1 MFDMATSYMT
11 PGIYI
16 EEVSTG
22 ARPLTA
28 AGTSTAAFLGVAPA
42 GDAHLNEAVAINN
55 WSQFVRE
62 FVSADSEST
71 DLARAVFGFF
81 NNGGGRCY
89 VVNVGPGYSIAGDA
103 RQRTGIT
110 CLEQIDEIAIV
121 AAPGI
126 SDVMSHDALL
136 SHCESLGDR
145 FAILDCPE
153 LVENIDLLKEV
164 ATAAVMPAKGGDAE
178 EGETAPRRR
187 GGQAAVG
194 LRPRNSD
201 RGFGAFYF
209 PWIRARDPLRAGAIV
224 NTPPSGHLAGL
235 YAQTDSTRGV
245 HKAPANVGVRGALGL
260 TYQVTR
266 EEQGELNSKGVNC
279 IRFFPDA
286 GIRVWGARTLAEQAS
301 EWRYIN
307 VRRLFNM
314 IEETIAGGTRW
325 TVFEPNDERTW
336 KSVERDI
343 RAFLTL
349 LWRDGALKG
358 TTPEQAFFVKC
369 DAETN
374 PTEVIDAGRLITE
387 VGIAPVKPA
396 EFIIFRIG
404 QWAGGDETE
413 QAASAEESAE

>member
-1 MFDMATSYMT
+1 MATSYMT

-22 ARPLTA
+22 ARPIA
-28 AGTSTAAFLGVAPA
+28 AVGTSTAAFLGVAPA
-42 GDAHLNEAVAINN
+42 ADAHLNEALAVNN
-55 WSQFVRE
+55 WSQFVKE
-62 FVSADSEST
+62 FVRDDSAST
-71 DLARAVFGFF
+71 PLARAVFGFF

-89 VVNVGPGYSIAGDA
+89 IVNVGPGNSIAGDE

-110 CLEQIDEIAIV
+110 CLEEIDEIAIV

-126 SDVMSHDALL
+126 ADVMSYEALL
-136 SHCESLGDR
+136 SHCEKLGDR

-153 LVENIDLLKEV
+153 SVENIDSLKQV
-164 ATAAVMPAKGGDAE
+164 GTAQATPAAG
-178 EGETAPRRR
+178 GETEDADKPSRRK
-187 GGQAAVG
+187 GSQPASGM
-194 LRPRNSD
+194 RPRNSD
-201 RGFGAFYF
+201 GGFGAFYF
-209 PWIRARDPLRAGAIV
+209 PWITARDPLAAGVIV
-224 NTPPSGHLAGL
+224 RTPPSGHLAGL
-235 YAQTDSTRGV
+235 YAQTDTSRGV

-260 TYQVTR
+260 TYRVTR
-266 EEQGELNSKGVNC
+266 EEQGELNKMGVNC

-286 GIRVWGARTLAEQAS
+286 GIRVWGARTLADEAS

-314 IEETIAGGTRW
+314 IEESIGGGTRW

-358 TTPEQAFFVKC
+358 ETPEQAFFVKC

-374 PTEVIDAGRLITE
+374 PPDVIDAGRLITE
-387 VGIAPVKPA
+387 IGIAPVKPA

-404 QWAGGDETE
+404 QWAGGAETE
-413 QAASAEESAE
+413 EAAEGEESAES

>member
-1 MFDMATSYMT
+1 MATSYMT

-22 ARPLTA
+22 AKPITA

-42 GDAHLNEAVAINN
+42 ADAHLNEAMAVNN
-55 WSQFVRE
+55 WSQFVKE
-62 FVSADSEST
+62 FVREDSEST

-89 VVNVGPGYSIAGDA
+89 IVNVGPGNSIAGDE

-110 CLEQIDEIAIV
+110 CLEEIDEVAIV
-121 AAPGI
+121 VAPGI
-126 SDVMSHDALL
+126 ADVLSYEALL
-136 SHCESLGDR
+136 SHCEKLGDR

-153 LVENIDLLKEV
+153 SVDNIDQLKQV
-164 ATAAVMPAKGGDAE
+164 ATAQATPATGGDADDAE
-178 EGETAPRRR
+178 KSTRRK
-187 GGQAAVG
+187 GNQPASGM
-194 LRPRNSD
+194 RPRNSD
-201 RGFGAFYF
+201 GGFGAFYF
-209 PWIRARDPLRAGAIV
+209 PWITARDPLASGVIV
-224 NTPPSGHLAGL
+224 RTPPSGHLAGL

-260 TYQVTR
+260 TYRVTR
-266 EEQGELNSKGVNC
+266 EEQGELNKMGVNC

-286 GIRVWGARTLAEQAS
+286 GIRVWGARTLADEAS

-314 IEETIAGGTRW
+314 IEESIGGGTRW

-358 TTPEQAFFVKC
+358 ETPEQAFFVKC

-374 PTEVIDAGRLITE
+374 PPEVIDAGRLITE
-387 VGIAPVKPA
+387 IGIAPVKPA

-404 QWAGGDETE
+404 QWAGGAETE
-413 QAASAEESAE
+413 EAAEGEESAES

>member
-1 MFDMATSYMT
+1 MATSYMT

-22 ARPLTA
+22 ARPIA
-28 AGTSTAAFLGVAPA
+28 ARGTGIAAFCGVAPA
-42 GDAHLNEAVAINN
+42 GDAHLDQPFAVNN

-62 FVSADSEST
+62 FVRDDSAST

-89 VVNVGPGYSIAGDA
+89 IVNVGPGNGIAGDA
-103 RQRTGIT
+103 RRRTGIR

-121 AAPGI
+121 AAPGMA
-126 SDVMSHDALL
+126 DVASHEALL
-136 SHCESLGDR
+136 SHCEAMGDR

-153 LVENIDLLKEV
+153 QVENIDLLKQV
-164 ATAAVMPAKGGDAE
+164 ASAGPAPGKEGDAD
-178 EGETAPRRR
+178 EGEAPPRRK
-187 GGQAAVG
+187 AAPSGG

-209 PWIRARDPLRAGAIV
+209 PWIQVRDPLSTGAIV
-224 NTPPSGHLAGL
+224 PTPPSGHLAGL
-235 YAQTDSTRGV
+235 YAQTDAARGV

-260 TYQVTR
+260 TYRVTR
-266 EEQGELNSKGVNC
+266 EEQGELNRMGVNC

-286 GIRVWGARTLAEQAS
+286 GIRVWGARTLAAEAS

-307 VRRLFNM
+307 VRRLFSM
-314 IEETIAGGTRW
+314 IEASIGGGTRW

-374 PTEVIDAGRLITE
+374 PPEVIDAGRLITE
-387 VGIAPVKPA
+387 IGIAPVKPA

-404 QWAGGDETE
+404 QWAGGAEADE
-413 QAASAEESAE
+413 AAEGEEAAES